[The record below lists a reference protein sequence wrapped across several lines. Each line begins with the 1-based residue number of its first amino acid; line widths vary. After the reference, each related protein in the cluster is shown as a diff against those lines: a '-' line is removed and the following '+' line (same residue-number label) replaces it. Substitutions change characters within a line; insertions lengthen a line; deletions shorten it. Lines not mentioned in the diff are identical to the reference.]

1 MVDRFDAMSV
11 LVAAV
16 DAGSL
21 SAAARRLGMPLA
33 SVSRRVAEL
42 EERLGTRILLRSTR
56 GLSLTE
62 PGEAYLAAC
71 RTILEQ
77 VGEAERVAAGEFSV
91 PKGLLAVSAPIVFG
105 RLHVLPIITA
115 FLNIYPEV
123 DVRLEQSD
131 RTVSLIEEHIDAAIR
146 IGHLPDS
153 SMRARR
159 VGQVRRIVCASP
171 GYLSDRGRPERPDD
185 LPLHDCITF
194 ENLMSS
200 DRWQFGEGR
209 EQRYVE
215 IRSRMVVNTAEAAI
229 DAAAAGLGL
238 TRVLS
243 YQVVDAIAAGRL
255 EIVLQD
261 DEPTPWPVNILYGSG
276 LVPQKLRA
284 FIDFAA
290 PRLESILSANTGGG
304 F

>member
-1 MVDRFDAMSV
+1 
-11 LVAAV
+11 
-16 DAGSL
+16 
-21 SAAARRLGMPLA
+21 MPLA

-42 EERLGTRILLRSTR
+42 EERLGTQILLRSTR

-171 GYLSDRGRPERPDD
+171 GYLSDRGRPER
-185 LPLHDCITF
+185 
-194 ENLMSS
+194 
-200 DRWQFGEGR
+200 RGR
-209 EQRYVE
+209 C
-215 IRSRMVVNTAEAAI
+215 
-229 DAAAAGLGL
+229 
-238 TRVLS
+238 
-243 YQVVDAIAAGRL
+243 
-255 EIVLQD
+255 
-261 DEPTPWPVNILYGSG
+261 
-276 LVPQKLRA
+276 RA
-284 FIDFAA
+284 
-290 PRLESILSANTGGG
+290 
-304 F
+304 